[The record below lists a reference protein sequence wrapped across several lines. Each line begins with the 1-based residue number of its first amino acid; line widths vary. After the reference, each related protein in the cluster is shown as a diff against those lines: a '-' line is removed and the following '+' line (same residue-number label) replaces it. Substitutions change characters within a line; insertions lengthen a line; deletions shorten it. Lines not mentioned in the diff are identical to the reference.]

1 MDYTSRDKKRTYE
14 QYPKAVQKW
23 LEEEYSI
30 IKEKAKQEKATIHWG
45 DETGVR
51 NSNQHGR
58 SYAPKGKTPVKKHM
72 SKCFSINMVSTV
84 TTQDLIQFMIYKEKM
99 NAEVFIRLLN
109 QLIKSQYNKVF
120 LMLGDLREH
129 HSQIVKQWI
138 EEHKEKIELYYLP
151 SYSPEQT

>member
-1 MDYTSRDKKRTYE
+1 
-14 QYPKAVQKW
+14 
-23 LEEEYSI
+23 
-30 IKEKAKQEKATIHWG
+30 
-45 DETGVR
+45 
-51 NSNQHGR
+51 
-58 SYAPKGKTPVKKHM
+58 
-72 SKCFSINMVSTV
+72 MVSTV